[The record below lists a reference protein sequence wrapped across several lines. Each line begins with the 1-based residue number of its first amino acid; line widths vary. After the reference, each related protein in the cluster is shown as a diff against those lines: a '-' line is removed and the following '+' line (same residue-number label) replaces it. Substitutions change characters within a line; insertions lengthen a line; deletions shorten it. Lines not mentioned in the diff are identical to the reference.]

1 MLQEAEIKFPAG
13 YEGPTG
19 TCDEPERALQEQH
32 RAMKPLLC
40 VAAPER
46 LFGVDVD
53 HEPVVA
59 EPAPKRSNASCSKC
73 RVPCVIVPSISSIS
87 TEKTWA
93 RERNA
98 HSCRSRR
105 APPRPITGKG
115 GRDLCDLGFV
125 DWHVNIVECHFCQRH
140 PEPRHMQSRTYSEAP
155 RPLKESRPQS
165 RDRRLFLAAILWS
178 DMC

>member
-59 EPAPKRSNASCSKC
+59 EPEPEAVEC
-73 RVPCVIVPSISSIS
+73 IVFEMQGPV
-87 TEKTWA
+87 
-93 RERNA
+93 RD
-98 HSCRSRR
+98 R
-105 APPRPITGKG
+105 AVDII
-115 GRDLCDLGFV
+115 DLHGEDLGA
-125 DWHVNIVECHFCQRH
+125 
-140 PEPRHMQSRTYSEAP
+140 RT
-155 RPLKESRPQS
+155 
-165 RDRRLFLAAILWS
+165 
-178 DMC
+178 